1 MADSEKYWSKQQT
14 VKLELFG
21 FQTVVKHEINSM
33 LSEVSISS
41 IDFENLSERQV
52 REILA
57 AEPNYMLALAEEV
70 ERKLCNN
77 NHQLEGYELSERELN
92 VYGHGDEHII
102 KEVRK

>member
-1 MADSEKYWSKQQT
+1 MSITEKYWSNLQE

-21 FQTVVKHEINSM
+21 FQTVVKYESNSM
-33 LSEVSISS
+33 LSEISISS
-41 IDFENLSERQV
+41 IDFDNLSERQV

-70 ERKLCNN
+70 EGKLCNN
-77 NHQLEGYELSERELN
+77 NHQLDGYELNDCDLN
-92 VYGHGDEHII
+92 VYGHGDEVFL

>member
-1 MADSEKYWSKQQT
+1 MSDYEWSSQQT

-21 FQTVVKHEINSM
+21 FQTVVKYESNSM
-33 LSEVSISS
+33 LSEVSITS
-41 IDFENLSERQV
+41 IEFENLSERQV

-77 NHQLEGYELSERELN
+77 NHQLEGYELSDYELN
-92 VYGHGDEHII
+92 VYGHGDEVFL